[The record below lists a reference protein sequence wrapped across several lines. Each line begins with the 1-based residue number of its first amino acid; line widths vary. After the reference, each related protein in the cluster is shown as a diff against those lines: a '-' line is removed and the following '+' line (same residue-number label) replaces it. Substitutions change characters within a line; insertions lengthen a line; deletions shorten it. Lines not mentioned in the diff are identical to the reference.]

1 MNDVPINFS
10 FAGLPAGYCFSD
22 PARFA
27 LDIVAGLSG
36 FVPGQVSSFIIGSSE
51 PDVNDRNK
59 LWVRLNPDGSP
70 DRQYIFFAGK
80 WVSKNAVE
88 ANAQERRWWVGTEA
102 QAWAYDGGSGQD
114 PASTTPTAT
123 TGAMWQRDTDYDA
136 KFPFQA
142 GTITEPDNTTKTF
155 NVGDVGGEENHA
167 LILTETP
174 PHNHQLWVGGSD
186 DSTSAPIRE
195 AVETIKSHTNGAD
208 ATYMNANGG
217 SNYVQNSGGDP
228 AASPPVVALPHNNMP
243 PFRVG
248 MWIKRTARV
257 YYTAI

>member
-1 MNDVPINFS
+1 MDNVPINFS

-27 LDIVAGLSG
+27 LDIIAGLSG

-70 DRQYIFFAGK
+70 DRNYIFFSGK
-80 WVSKNAVE
+80 WVSKNSIE
-88 ANAQERRWWVGTEA
+88 ANSQERKWWVGTEA
-102 QAWAYDGGSGQD
+102 NAWAYDGGDGTD
-114 PASTTPTAT
+114 PTTGSPTAT
-123 TGAMWQRDTDYDA
+123 TGAMWMRDKDYDC

-142 GTITEPDNTTKTF
+142 GTITEPDASTKTY
-155 NVGDVGGEENHA
+155 NVGDVGGEENHTITIPELPA
-167 LILTETP
+167 
-174 PHNHQLWVGGSD
+174 HGHQLFVGSSDGSV
-186 DSTSAPIRE
+186 AGIRE
-195 AVETIKSHTNGAD
+195 ALQTVNNPHAGTD
-208 ATYMNANGG
+208 AAYQAAGG
-217 SNYVQNSGGDP
+217 GNNFVQNTGGDP
-228 AASPPVVALPHNNMP
+228 KNSPPTTAQPHNNMP

-257 YYTAI
+257 YYTTI